1 MKAKI
6 KEFRILIISVVI
18 ALVIVIANMIVSSQ
32 VWNKNLNNQSMA
44 IQKLNGDI
52 EKQRVSS
59 LNAADSAKSR
69 VTGLDT
75 KRVKTD
81 DGIIESKVLKKYFTW
96 KSGADYEALKKDF
109 DENFARKLAE
119 SGRTW
124 WDFDENFA
132 NNDGNFGT
140 IILPDLKS
148 EQDEDGNETNAI
160 DNGEFGVLNMTY
172 VDKQS
177 HVTSIEDD
185 VYSYFTEVTVQST
198 IKGAD
203 KEASTG
209 HIVVTYS
216 IDKAGNISHLNGF
229 TIAD

>member
-6 KEFRILIISVVI
+6 KDFRILIISVVI

-109 DENFARKLAE
+109 DENFAN
-119 SGRTW
+119 
-124 WDFDENFA
+124 D
-132 NNDGNFGT
+132 DGNFGT

-172 VDKQS
+172 VDKHS

>member
-18 ALVIVIANMIVSSQ
+18 AFVIVIANMIVSSQ

-44 IQKLNGDI
+44 IQKFNGDI

-96 KSGADYEALKKDF
+96 KSGADYEALKK
-109 DENFARKLAE
+109 
-119 SGRTW
+119 G
-124 WDFDENFA
+124 FDENFA
-132 NNDGNFGT
+132 NDDGNFGT

>member
-6 KEFRILIISVVI
+6 KEFRILIISVAI
-18 ALVIVIANMIVSSQ
+18 ALVIVIANLIVSSQ
-32 VWNKNLNNQSMA
+32 VWNKNLSNQSMA

-59 LNAADSAKSR
+59 LNAANSAKSR

-109 DENFARKLAE
+109 DENFAN
-119 SGRTW
+119 
-124 WDFDENFA
+124 D
-132 NNDGNFGT
+132 DGNFGT
-140 IILPDLKS
+140 VILPDLKP
-148 EQDEDGNETNAI
+148 EQDTDGNETNAI

-172 VDKQS
+172 VSSKS

-198 IKGAD
+198 IKDAD

>member
-6 KEFRILIISVVI
+6 KEFRILIISVAI
-18 ALVIVIANMIVSSQ
+18 ALVIVIANLIVSSQ
-32 VWNKNLNNQSMA
+32 VWNKNLSNQSMA

-69 VTGLDT
+69 ITGLDT

-109 DENFARKLAE
+109 DENFA
-119 SGRTW
+119 
-124 WDFDENFA
+124 

-140 IILPDLKS
+140 VILPDLKP
-148 EQDEDGNETNAI
+148 EQDTDGNETNAI

-172 VDKQS
+172 VSSKS

>member
-6 KEFRILIISVVI
+6 KEFCILIISVVI

-109 DENFARKLAE
+109 DENFA
-119 SGRTW
+119 
-124 WDFDENFA
+124 

-216 IDKAGNISHLNGF
+216 IDKAGNIFHLNGF

>member
-109 DENFARKLAE
+109 DENFA
-119 SGRTW
+119 
-124 WDFDENFA
+124 
-132 NNDGNFGT
+132 NDDDNFGT

>member
-6 KEFRILIISVVI
+6 KEFRILIISIVI

-109 DENFARKLAE
+109 DENFAN
-119 SGRTW
+119 
-124 WDFDENFA
+124 D
-132 NNDGNFGT
+132 DGNFGT

>member
-18 ALVIVIANMIVSSQ
+18 ALVIVIANVIVSSQ
-32 VWNKNLNNQSMA
+32 VWNRNLNNQNMA

-59 LNAADSAKSR
+59 LNDANSAKSR

-109 DENFARKLAE
+109 QD
-119 SGRTW
+119 
-124 WDFDENFA
+124 NFA
-132 NNDGNFGT
+132 NDDGNFGT

-148 EQDEDGNETNAI
+148 EQDADGNETNAI

-172 VDKQS
+172 VANQS
-177 HVTSIEDD
+177 HVTSIEND

-198 IKGAD
+198 IKGENA
-203 KEASTG
+203 EASTG
-209 HIVVTYS
+209 HIIVTYS
-216 IDKAGNISHLNGF
+216 IDKEGNISHLNGF

>member
-6 KEFRILIISVVI
+6 KEFRILIICVVI

-96 KSGADYEALKKDF
+96 KSGADYEALKK
-109 DENFARKLAE
+109 
-119 SGRTW
+119 
-124 WDFDENFA
+124 DFDENFA

>member
-109 DENFARKLAE
+109 DENFAN
-119 SGRTW
+119 
-124 WDFDENFA
+124 D
-132 NNDGNFGT
+132 DGNFGT
-140 IILPDLKS
+140 IILPDLKF

>member
-1 MKAKI
+1 M
-6 KEFRILIISVVI
+6 
-18 ALVIVIANMIVSSQ
+18 
-32 VWNKNLNNQSMA
+32 
-44 IQKLNGDI
+44 
-52 EKQRVSS
+52 
-59 LNAADSAKSR
+59 
-69 VTGLDT
+69 
-75 KRVKTD
+75 
-81 DGIIESKVLKKYFTW
+81 
-96 KSGADYEALKKDF
+96 
-109 DENFARKLAE
+109 
-119 SGRTW
+119 
-124 WDFDENFA
+124 
-132 NNDGNFGT
+132 
-140 IILPDLKS
+140 KS

>member
-109 DENFARKLAE
+109 DENFA
-119 SGRTW
+119 
-124 WDFDENFA
+124 

-160 DNGEFGVLNMTY
+160 NNGEFGVLNMTY

>member
-109 DENFARKLAE
+109 DENFA
-119 SGRTW
+119 
-124 WDFDENFA
+124 

>member
-18 ALVIVIANMIVSSQ
+18 AFVIVIANMIVSSQ

-81 DGIIESKVLKKYFTW
+81 DGIIESKDLKKYFTW
-96 KSGADYEALKKDF
+96 KSGADYEALKK
-109 DENFARKLAE
+109 
-119 SGRTW
+119 
-124 WDFDENFA
+124 DFDENFA

>member
-1 MKAKI
+1 M
-6 KEFRILIISVVI
+6 
-18 ALVIVIANMIVSSQ
+18 VS
-32 VWNKNLNNQSMA
+32 WNN
-44 IQKLNGDI
+44 
-52 EKQRVSS
+52 
-59 LNAADSAKSR
+59 
-69 VTGLDT
+69 LDT
-75 KRVKTD
+75 LSSYKELTDVKPACLT
-81 DGIIESKVLKKYFTW
+81 EVM
-96 KSGADYEALKKDF
+96 SG
-109 DENFARKLAE
+109 
-119 SGRTW
+119 
-124 WDFDENFA
+124 
-132 NNDGNFGT
+132 
-140 IILPDLKS
+140 
-148 EQDEDGNETNAI
+148 

>member
-6 KEFRILIISVVI
+6 KDFRILIISVVI

-109 DENFARKLAE
+109 DENFAN
-119 SGRTW
+119 
-124 WDFDENFA
+124 D
-132 NNDGNFGT
+132 DGNFGT

>member
-52 EKQRVSS
+52 EQQRVSS

-109 DENFARKLAE
+109 DENFAN
-119 SGRTW
+119 
-124 WDFDENFA
+124 D
-132 NNDGNFGT
+132 DGNFGT

>member
-1 MKAKI
+1 VKAKI

-52 EKQRVSS
+52 EKQRVSF

-109 DENFARKLAE
+109 DENFA
-119 SGRTW
+119 
-124 WDFDENFA
+124 

-148 EQDEDGNETNAI
+148 EQDDDGNETNAI

>member
-6 KEFRILIISVVI
+6 KDFRILIISVVI

-109 DENFARKLAE
+109 DENFAN
-119 SGRTW
+119 
-124 WDFDENFA
+124 D
-132 NNDGNFGT
+132 DGNFGT
-140 IILPDLKS
+140 IILPALKS

>member
-109 DENFARKLAE
+109 DENFA
-119 SGRTW
+119 
-124 WDFDENFA
+124 

-209 HIVVTYS
+209 HIVE
-216 IDKAGNISHLNGF
+216 
-229 TIAD
+229 

>member
-1 MKAKI
+1 VKAKI
-6 KEFRILIISVVI
+6 KEFRILTISVVI
-18 ALVIVIANMIVSSQ
+18 AFVIVIANMIVSSQ

-109 DENFARKLAE
+109 DENFA
-119 SGRTW
+119 
-124 WDFDENFA
+124 
-132 NNDGNFGT
+132 NDDGDFGT

-209 HIVVTYS
+209 HIVVAYS

>member
-1 MKAKI
+1 VKAKI

-59 LNAADSAKSR
+59 LNAVDSAKSR

-96 KSGADYEALKKDF
+96 KSGADYEALKK
-109 DENFARKLAE
+109 
-119 SGRTW
+119 
-124 WDFDENFA
+124 DFDENFA

>member
-18 ALVIVIANMIVSSQ
+18 AFVIVIANMIVSSQ

-96 KSGADYEALKKDF
+96 KSGADYEALKK
-109 DENFARKLAE
+109 
-119 SGRTW
+119 G
-124 WDFDENFA
+124 FDENFA
-132 NNDGNFGT
+132 NDDGNFGT

>member
-75 KRVKTD
+75 KRVKID

-96 KSGADYEALKKDF
+96 KSGADYEVLKK
-109 DENFARKLAE
+109 
-119 SGRTW
+119 
-124 WDFDENFA
+124 DFDENFA

>member
-18 ALVIVIANMIVSSQ
+18 AFVIVIANMIVSSQ

-109 DENFARKLAE
+109 D
-119 SGRTW
+119 
-124 WDFDENFA
+124 DNFA
-132 NNDGNFGT
+132 NDDGNFGT

>member
-6 KEFRILIISVVI
+6 KDFRILIISVVI

-75 KRVKTD
+75 KRVNTD

-96 KSGADYEALKKDF
+96 KSGADYEALKK
-109 DENFARKLAE
+109 
-119 SGRTW
+119 
-124 WDFDENFA
+124 DFDENFA

>member
-1 MKAKI
+1 VKAKI

-109 DENFARKLAE
+109 DENFA
-119 SGRTW
+119 
-124 WDFDENFA
+124 

>member
-52 EKQRVSS
+52 EKQRVSF

-109 DENFARKLAE
+109 DENFA
-119 SGRTW
+119 
-124 WDFDENFA
+124 

-177 HVTSIEDD
+177 HVISIEDD

-209 HIVVTYS
+209 HIVVIYS

>member
-18 ALVIVIANMIVSSQ
+18 AFVIVIANMIVSSQ

-96 KSGADYEALKKDF
+96 KSGADYEALKK
-109 DENFARKLAE
+109 
-119 SGRTW
+119 
-124 WDFDENFA
+124 DFDENFA

>member
-52 EKQRVSS
+52 EKQRVSF

-109 DENFARKLAE
+109 DENFA
-119 SGRTW
+119 
-124 WDFDENFA
+124 

-148 EQDEDGNETNAI
+148 EQDDDGNETNAI

>member
-109 DENFARKLAE
+109 DENFAN
-119 SGRTW
+119 
-124 WDFDENFA
+124 D
-132 NNDGNFGT
+132 DGNFGT

-160 DNGEFGVLNMTY
+160 DNGEFGVLNMAY

>member
-96 KSGADYEALKKDF
+96 KSGADYGALKKDF
-109 DENFARKLAE
+109 DENFAN
-119 SGRTW
+119 
-124 WDFDENFA
+124 D
-132 NNDGNFGT
+132 DGNFGT

>member
-18 ALVIVIANMIVSSQ
+18 AFVIVIANMIVSSQ

-59 LNAADSAKSR
+59 LNATDSAKSR

-81 DGIIESKVLKKYFTW
+81 DGIIESKVLKKYFIW
-96 KSGADYEALKKDF
+96 KSGADYEALKK
-109 DENFARKLAE
+109 
-119 SGRTW
+119 
-124 WDFDENFA
+124 DFDENFA

>member
-109 DENFARKLAE
+109 DENFA
-119 SGRTW
+119 
-124 WDFDENFA
+124 

-229 TIAD
+229 TIAE

>member
-109 DENFARKLAE
+109 DENFAN
-119 SGRTW
+119 
-124 WDFDENFA
+124 D
-132 NNDGNFGT
+132 DGNFGT

-177 HVTSIEDD
+177 HVTSIEDN

>member
-109 DENFARKLAE
+109 DENFA
-119 SGRTW
+119 
-124 WDFDENFA
+124 

-203 KEASTG
+203 KEASLSLI
-209 HIVVTYS
+209 HI
-216 IDKAGNISHLNGF
+216 
-229 TIAD
+229 

>member
-18 ALVIVIANMIVSSQ
+18 AFVIVIANMIVSSQ

-109 DENFARKLAE
+109 DENFA
-119 SGRTW
+119 
-124 WDFDENFA
+124 

-177 HVTSIEDD
+177 HVISIEDD

>member
-109 DENFARKLAE
+109 DENFAN
-119 SGRTW
+119 
-124 WDFDENFA
+124 D
-132 NNDGNFGT
+132 DGNFGT

-160 DNGEFGVLNMTY
+160 DNGKFGVLNMTY